1 MPCYWDHPHRG
12 TPPSV
17 RREMDDLTEM
27 LCAML
32 RRHGPP
38 DDRPDLHDWWKR
50 HQEADRRRA
59 EAEAEQLGH
68 RERTGQLEAN
78 KAEGLAA
85 FARLLASPAEGLTGA
100 ELDAWAEERALAS
113 RRLMGETDADYRA
126 RIVAYL
132 GGGTKRGDDETV

>member
-85 FARLLASPAEGLTGA
+85 FARLLAC
-100 ELDAWAEERALAS
+100 ALAS